1 MEHLKGSDW
10 DELKE
15 RYPGAYHFLLH
26 RELKNE
32 AEALRAEMKRLH
44 IDPRRRK
51 WSEARLLQLDGLDLQ

>member
-1 MEHLKGSDW
+1 MEHLKGEDW
-10 DELKE
+10 DELRE

-32 AEALRAEMKRLH
+32 AEALRALIKMVG

-51 WSEARLLQLDGLDLQ
+51 WSVARLEALERLEL